1 MMRTATEVVFDSML
15 KACHVNY
22 DYNWSFNCSLD
33 VKYNLD
39 TYMGFK
45 VFKWRVFPKDT
56 IVFANTAEIDRK
68 DLIDNLK

>member
-15 KACHVNY
+15 KACYVNY

-33 VKYNLD
+33 IKYDLD
-39 TYMGFK
+39 TYLGFK

-56 IVFANTAEIDRK
+56 IVFANTAEIDK
-68 DLIDNLK
+68 QDLIDNLK

>member
-1 MMRTATEVVFDSML
+1 MRTATEVVFDSML

-33 VKYNLD
+33 VKYDLD
-39 TYMGFK
+39 TYLGFK

-56 IVFANTAEIDRK
+56 IVFANTAEIDKR
-68 DLIDNLK
+68 DLIDNSK

>member
-1 MMRTATEVVFDSML
+1 MRTAVEVVFDAML
-15 KACHVNY
+15 KACPADY

-33 VKYNLD
+33 VKYKLD

-56 IVFANTAEIDRK
+56 IVFANTGEIYRK
-68 DLIDNLK
+68 EIIDNLK